1 MIKHVRMIGIST
13 LAAGLTLLL
22 CPAARAQ
29 DSVFVTAAGNV
40 GIGTSNPSA
49 RLHVGSGE
57 ARFDSSHA
65 FLESHFNF
73 SGTGH
78 NYFRGTTIISDDA
91 GGSGVGI
98 GCDFPQAK
106 LVVGGTA
113 SSCATAP
120 WSRINAGDAN
130 WTGSSSRT
138 FKENLSPVQVPEILE
153 KMAGVGVYT
162 YDFIKGPKD
171 RIGLMAEDFH
181 QIFGRG
187 SDKEIDGSEVEMA
200 LWLAVRELTA
210 RIAVL
215 EARLAEKAEAQ

>member
-1 MIKHVRMIGIST
+1 MET
-13 LAAGLTLLL
+13 
-22 CPAARAQ
+22 
-29 DSVFVTAAGNV
+29 
-40 GIGTSNPSA
+40 
-49 RLHVGSGE
+49 
-57 ARFDSSHA
+57 
-65 FLESHFNF
+65 HFKF
-73 SGTGH
+73 SGNNQ
-78 NYFRGTTIISDDA
+78 NYLRGTTIIADDA
-91 GGSGVGI
+91 TGSNVGI
-98 GCDFPQAK
+98 GCDGPGSD

-138 FKENLSPVQVPEILE
+138 FKENLSPVQVPDILE

-200 LWLAVRELTA
+200 LWLAVKELTGQNRELNEQLAAQRATITA
-210 RIAVL
+210 LAAKVEEL
-215 EARLAEKAEAQ
+215 EAKR